1 MYATTMSRPTINPR
15 LWIIMAVMIALVS
28 VSWEDA
34 AQDQYDRM
42 HGDDSGPACSMR
54 IDWTK

>member
-1 MYATTMSRPTINPR
+1 
-15 LWIIMAVMIALVS
+15 MAVMIALVS

-42 HGDDSGPACSMR
+42 HDSGPACSMR